1 MEKNLKR
8 EYMYTYIYMNQFAIH
23 LKLTWHCKSIRF
35 QYGSVGKESAH
46 NAGNRRFRFDPWVR
60 KIPWRRKWQLTP
72 VFLPEKSHGQRRLA
86 VYSPKGQKELDTTEP
101 LSMHAKFF
109 KRVNCVICEL
119 NVNKAA
125 INCTNFKTKML
136 YNIMHVICNFLKMY
150 RIRKKTRMKKEL

>member
-1 MEKNLKR
+1 MAQWVKNLPTMQ
-8 EYMYTYIYMNQFAIH
+8 ETQEIQ
-23 LKLTWHCKSIRF
+23 
-35 QYGSVGKESAH
+35 
-46 NAGNRRFRFDPWVR
+46 VR
-60 KIPWRRKWQLTP
+60 SLGQEEPWRRKWQLTP

-136 YNIMHVICNFLKMY
+136 YNILHVICNFFKMY